1 MIYGCSTPVEVTN
14 QRFYLDKS
22 FERIN
27 YVVGIFFNKG
37 SGWTFDEV
45 RDIWIRISRY
55 DPLAASSFI
64 PLPEELNNSMKD

>member
-1 MIYGCSTPVEVTN
+1 MIYGCSTPIEVTN

-27 YVVGIFFNKG
+27 YVVGISFNKG